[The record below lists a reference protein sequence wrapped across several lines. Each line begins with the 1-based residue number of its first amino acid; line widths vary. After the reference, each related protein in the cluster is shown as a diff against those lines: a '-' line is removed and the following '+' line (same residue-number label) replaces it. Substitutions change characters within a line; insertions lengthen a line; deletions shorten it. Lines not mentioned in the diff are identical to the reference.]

1 MSENFRLFVECKA
14 QASGVRLR
22 SVPWTQLSWV
32 LLKPKASSR
41 WKTRYMYAWIS
52 FRVPELDQTRQNL
65 SENLGI
71 GIFINLRAKF
81 LLHLI
86 WHFSKLQVTAFEE
99 TIRIWTSKTRF
110 NWSFHRYIFF
120 LIKCVK
126 LKLTNFLTKVHFLG
140 FDLLT
145 WANLLNLY

>member
-1 MSENFRLFVECKA
+1 MSENFRLFIECKA

-22 SVPWTQLSWV
+22 SVPRTQLSWV
-32 LLKPKASSR
+32 FLKPKR
-41 WKTRYMYAWIS
+41 LQDEKQGICMYAWIS

-86 WHFSKLQVTAFEE
+86 
-99 TIRIWTSKTRF
+99 
-110 NWSFHRYIFF
+110 
-120 LIKCVK
+120 
-126 LKLTNFLTKVHFLG
+126 
-140 FDLLT
+140 
-145 WANLLNLY
+145 